1 MQKIRTTTE
10 EKNLQKFHVSIIQI
24 LVVSAGLISPILSVP
39 LPADPAPAPAAAAPA
54 ADTKSTVGSG
64 GVATTRTHHKK
75 HPFGFGGL
83 YGGGLGYGAG
93 LGYVS
98 IVHTSFV
105 EYHIEINIHRYWM
118 NL

>member
-1 MQKIRTTTE
+1 M
-10 EKNLQKFHVSIIQI
+10 
-24 LVVSAGLISPILSVP
+24 VSAGLISPILSVP
-39 LPADPAPAPAAAAPA
+39 LPADPAPAAAAAAPA